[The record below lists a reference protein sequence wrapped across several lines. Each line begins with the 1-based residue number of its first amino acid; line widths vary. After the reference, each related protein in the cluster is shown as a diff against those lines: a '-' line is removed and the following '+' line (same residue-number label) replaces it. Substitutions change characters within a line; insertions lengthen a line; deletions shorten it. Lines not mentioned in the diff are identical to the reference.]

1 MEQRRIDLTH
11 YLLYACSKFIVASIA
26 HINLYTL
33 SKWNALYWRK
43 DLVLTEDEEREVG
56 HQQHIQFPT
65 HRNIR
70 KCLTASNLMLPNDH
84 PPSTTIMDPNEN

>member
-1 MEQRRIDLTH
+1 MERRRIDLTH
-11 YLLYACSKFIVASIA
+11 YLLYACSKFIVATIA

-33 SKWNALYWRK
+33 SKWNSLYWRK

-65 HRNIR
+65 HRNINKR
-70 KCLTASNLMLPNDH
+70 LASSNLTLSNHH
-84 PPSTTIMDPNEN
+84 PPSTTITDPNEN